1 MPGLAPNVPA
11 VTRRKPVTGPSDGR
25 PGQTGLDVAGY
36 TDTTGR
42 AHASAQAAADFW
54 AGRLEDL
61 AGQTGYGPDRLEAL
75 GEFVAAVKA
84 IASLNGADL

>member
-1 MPGLAPNVPA
+1 

-42 AHASAQAAADFW
+42 AAAAARAAADFW